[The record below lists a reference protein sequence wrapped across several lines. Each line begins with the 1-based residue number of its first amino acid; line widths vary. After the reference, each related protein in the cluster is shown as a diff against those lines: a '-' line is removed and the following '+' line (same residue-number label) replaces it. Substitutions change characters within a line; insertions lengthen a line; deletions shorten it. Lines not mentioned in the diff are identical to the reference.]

1 MTNFKKILPYI
12 LPYKKYAY
20 LNIFFNILFAL
31 FSTLSFVA
39 LIPMMQVLFDQTKR
53 NTVEPVFEGVGS
65 AKQFLED
72 YLSYFITTTTDIF
85 GVGYTLSI
93 MVAVIISIFLLKNLS
108 DYLAL
113 FFITFLR
120 NGVLKDLRNA
130 MYKKTIELPISFYS
144 EKRKG
149 DTISRISN
157 DVNEV
162 QSSFL
167 SLLELIVKE
176 PLTIVF
182 TIVTMFSISAK
193 LTIFVFIFIP
203 VSGYIISLIGKQ
215 LKKQSTKAQQE
226 QGEFL
231 STIEETLG
239 GLKVVKGY
247 NSESYFTQKFQ
258 DSTQR
263 FFQLSNAI
271 GNRQNLASPVSEFM
285 GIMVIAILLWYGG
298 HMVLIEKTLNGAAFI
313 AYMGLAYNILT
324 PAKSISKAS
333 YNIKKGT
340 AAAERILEIFV
351 GCKLNVGIVQR
362 FNHLND
368 FLVLRRNQLAS
379 VLPIHFVAVVFGGI
393 VRSREYNSRLTFQV
407 F

>member
-53 NTVEPVFEGVGS
+53 NTVLPVFQGIGS

-72 YLSYFITTTTDIF
+72 YLSYFITTTTETY
-85 GVGYTLSI
+85 GVGHTLSI

-108 DYLAL
+108 DYFAL

-130 MYKKTIELPISFYS
+130 MYTKTIELPISYYS

-167 SLLELIVKE
+167 SLLELIVK
-176 PLTIVF
+176 
-182 TIVTMFSISAK
+182 
-193 LTIFVFIFIP
+193 
-203 VSGYIISLIGKQ
+203 
-215 LKKQSTKAQQE
+215 
-226 QGEFL
+226 
-231 STIEETLG
+231 
-239 GLKVVKGY
+239 
-247 NSESYFTQKFQ
+247 
-258 DSTQR
+258 
-263 FFQLSNAI
+263 
-271 GNRQNLASPVSEFM
+271 
-285 GIMVIAILLWYGG
+285 
-298 HMVLIEKTLNGAAFI
+298 
-313 AYMGLAYNILT
+313 
-324 PAKSISKAS
+324 
-333 YNIKKGT
+333 
-340 AAAERILEIFV
+340 
-351 GCKLNVGIVQR
+351 
-362 FNHLND
+362 
-368 FLVLRRNQLAS
+368 
-379 VLPIHFVAVVFGGI
+379 
-393 VRSREYNSRLTFQV
+393 
-407 F
+407 